1 MFGLACGHF
10 FCKSCW
16 KGYLN
21 LKINEEGQ
29 KANLVHCM
37 AFKCSVIVDE
47 GVVQQIVDHDVYNK
61 YLRCVSHFDD
71 AYYAWTLMRAL
82 SFLLQ
87 SYVDDHPYMTWCPG
101 AGCQLALEISAG
113 DRVLA
118 VKCNCGT
125 DFWYRTRAD

>member
-10 FCKSCW
+10 FCKGCW

-61 YLRCVSHFDD
+61 YLRCVPYFGVLWPPH
-71 AYYAWTLMRAL
+71 
-82 SFLLQ
+82 SFA
-87 SYVDDHPYMTWCPG
+87 H
-101 AGCQLALEISAG
+101 SAF
-113 DRVLA
+113 
-118 VKCNCGT
+118 CSNPT
-125 DFWYRTRAD
+125 STITPT

>member
-10 FCKSCW
+10 FCKGCW

-61 YLRCVSHFDD
+61 YLRCVPHFD
-71 AYYAWTLMRAL
+71 AYYGRRTHSLTQL
-82 SFLLQ
+82 SAPILRRRSPLHDVV
-87 SYVDDHPYMTWCPG
+87 SWRRLP
-101 AGCQLALEISAG
+101 ARIG
-113 DRVLA
+113 DIGR
-118 VKCNCGT
+118 
-125 DFWYRTRAD
+125 